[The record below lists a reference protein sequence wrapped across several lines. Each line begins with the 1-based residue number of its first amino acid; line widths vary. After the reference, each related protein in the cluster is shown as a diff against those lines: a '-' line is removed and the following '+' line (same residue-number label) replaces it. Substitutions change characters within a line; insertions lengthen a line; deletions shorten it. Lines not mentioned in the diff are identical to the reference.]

1 MFEGVR
7 MKKMFAPALAALMLL
22 ASLSVAPPRAQ
33 AQGPGLISSILNKMD
48 RNRRT
53 LGSMR
58 ANIYMEKYNAQLRDS
73 DKYTGDVAYV
83 AGKGRDANVRVDWV
97 RPAQEVLAVSNG
109 QYTLYRPR
117 LNQAYQGA
125 TKNVGNKGGGKA
137 NNVLGFALNMTSAQA
152 KSQFNVELVGEGEL
166 YKGSPHVWWLK
177 LTPRSNAGYQYAEVW
192 VADDGMPIQTRVVEK
207 NNDATTVRLTG
218 IQRNPNIPMETFVVT
233 PPAGTKII
241 KG

>member
-1 MFEGVR
+1 

-58 ANIYMEKYNAQLRDS
+58 AAIYMEKWNAQLRDS
-73 DKYTGDVAYV
+73 DKFTGDVAYV
-83 AGKGRDANVRVDWV
+83 AAKGRDANVRVDWV
-97 RPAQEVLAVSNG
+97 KPAQEILAVSEG

-117 LNQAYQGA
+117 LKQAYQGS
-125 TKNVGNKGGGKA
+125 TKTLGNKGGSKA
-137 NNVLGFALNMTSAQA
+137 NSLLGFAFNMTGAQA

-177 LTPRSNAGYQYAEVW
+177 LTPRGGASYQFAEVW
-192 VADDGMPIQTRVVEK
+192 VTDDGMPIQTRVTEK
-207 NNDATTVRLTG
+207 NNDSTTVRLTG
-218 IQRNPNIPMETFVVT
+218 IQRNTNVPATIFDVEL
-233 PPAGTKII
+233 PAGTKIV

>member
-1 MFEGVR
+1 
-7 MKKMFAPALAALMLL
+7 MKKVFAPALAALMLL
-22 ASLSVAPPRAQ
+22 ATLSVAPPRAK

-48 RNRRT
+48 RNRRS

-58 ANIYMEKYNAQLRDS
+58 SSITMWKYNAQLRDT
-73 DKYTGDVAYV
+73 DTYLGDVAYV
-83 AGKGRDANVRVDWV
+83 AGKGRDANVRVDWA
-97 RPAQEVLAVSNG
+97 RPAQEILAVSGG

-117 LNQAYQGA
+117 LKQAYQGS
-125 TKNVGNKGGGKA
+125 TKNIKGGGGSKA
-137 NNVLGFALNMTSAQA
+137 NSILSFAFNMTGAQA

-177 LTPRSNAGYQYAEVW
+177 LTPRGGAPYQFAEVW
-192 VADDGMPIQTRVVEK
+192 VTDDGMPIQTRVTEK

-218 IQRNPNIPMETFVVT
+218 IQRNPNVPATDFDVQL
-233 PPAGTKII
+233 PAGTKII

>member
-1 MFEGVR
+1 

-58 ANIYMEKYNAQLRDS
+58 SSIVMWKYNAQLRDT
-73 DKYTGDVAYV
+73 DEYKGDVAYV
-83 AGKGRDANVRVDWV
+83 AGKGRDANVRVDWA
-97 RPAQEVLAVSNG
+97 RPVQEILAVSGG

-117 LNQAYQGA
+117 LKQAFQGS
-125 TKNVGNKGGGKA
+125 TRNLGNKGGSKA
-137 NNVLGFALNMTSAQA
+137 NSLLGFAFNMTGAQA

-177 LTPRSNAGYQYAEVW
+177 LTPRGGAPYQFAEVW
-192 VADDGMPIQTRVVEK
+192 VTDDGMPIQTRVTEK
-207 NNDATTVRLTG
+207 NNDSTTVRLTG
-218 IQRNPNIPMETFVVT
+218 IQRNTNVGPDTFNV
-233 PPAGTKII
+233 PLPEGTKIV

>member
-7 MKKMFAPALAALMLL
+7 MKKWFAPALAALMLL

-33 AQGPGLISSILNKMD
+33 AQGPGLISGILNRMD

-58 ANIYMEKYNAQLRDS
+58 ASIYMEKYNAQLRDT
-73 DKYTGDVAYV
+73 DKYNGNVAYV
-83 AGKGRDANVRVDWV
+83 AGKGRDANVRVDWSK
-97 RPAQEVLAVSNG
+97 PAQEILAVKNG
-109 QYTLYRPR
+109 EYTLYRPR
-117 LNQAYQGA
+117 LSQAFKGA
-125 TKNVGNKGGGKA
+125 TKNVGSKGGGKA
-137 NNVLGFALNMTSAQA
+137 NSVLNFAFNMTGAQA

-177 LTPRSNAGYQYAEVW
+177 LVPRGSAPYQYAEVW
-192 VADDGMPIQTRVVEK
+192 VTDDGMPIQTRVVEK

-218 IQRNPNIPMETFVVT
+218 IQRNPNIPMTDFDVKLPE
-233 PPAGTKII
+233 GTKIV

>member
-1 MFEGVR
+1 

-58 ANIYMEKYNAQLRDS
+58 AVIEMQKYNAQLRDT
-73 DKYTGDVAYV
+73 DNYKGDVAYV
-83 AGKGRDANVRVDWV
+83 SGKGRDANVRVDWTK
-97 RPAQEVLAVSNG
+97 PAQEILAVSDG

-117 LNQAYQGA
+117 LKQAYQGLS
-125 TKNVGNKGGGKA
+125 KNVGNKGGGKA
-137 NNVLGFALNMTSAQA
+137 NNMLGFALNMSGAQA
-152 KSQFNVELVGEGEL
+152 KNQFNVELVGEGEL

-177 LTPRSNAGYQYAEVW
+177 LVPRGNQGFQFAEVW
-192 VADDGMPIQTRVVEK
+192 VTDDGMPIQTRVTEK
-207 NNDATTVRLTG
+207 NGDATTVRLNN
-218 IQRNPNIPMETFVVT
+218 IQRNPQISPETFVVKL
-233 PPAGTKII
+233 PEGTKIV

>member
-1 MFEGVR
+1 

-58 ANIYMEKYNAQLRDS
+58 AAIYMEKWNAQLRDS
-73 DKYTGDVAYV
+73 DKFTGDVAYV
-83 AGKGRDANVRVDWV
+83 AAKGRDANVRVDWV
-97 RPAQEVLAVSNG
+97 RPAQEVLAVAGG

-117 LNQAYQGA
+117 LKQAYQGS
-125 TKNVGNKGGGKA
+125 TKTLGNKGGSKA
-137 NNVLGFALNMTSAQA
+137 NSMLGFAFNMTGAQA
-152 KSQFNVELVGEGEL
+152 KNQFNVELVGEGEL

-177 LTPRSNAGYQYAEVW
+177 LTPRGGASYQFAEVW
-192 VADDGMPIQTRVVEK
+192 VTDDGMPIQTRVTEK
-207 NNDATTVRLTG
+207 NNDSTTVRLTG
-218 IQRNPNIPMETFVVT
+218 IQRNANVPATTFEVQL
-233 PPAGTKII
+233 PEGTKII

>member
-1 MFEGVR
+1 

-48 RNRRT
+48 RNRRS
-53 LGSMR
+53 LGSLR
-58 ANIYMEKYNAQLRDS
+58 AAINMQKYNAQLKDV
-73 DKYTGDVAYV
+73 DNYTGDVQYV
-83 AGKGRDANVRVDWV
+83 AAQGRDANVRVDWA
-97 RPAQEVLAVSNG
+97 RPVQEVLAVSGG

-117 LNQAYQGA
+117 LKQAY
-125 TKNVGNKGGGKA
+125 KGSSKTASSKGKA
-137 NNVLGFALNMTSAQA
+137 GNVLGFALNMSSAQA

-177 LTPRSNAGYQYAEVW
+177 LVPRGNQGFQFAEVW
-192 VADDGMPIQTRVVEK
+192 VTDDGMPIQTRVTEK
-207 NNDATTVRLTG
+207 NGDATTVRLTS
-218 IQRNPNIPMETFVVT
+218 IQRNPNIPLDIFNLPLPE
-233 PPAGTKII
+233 GTKIV